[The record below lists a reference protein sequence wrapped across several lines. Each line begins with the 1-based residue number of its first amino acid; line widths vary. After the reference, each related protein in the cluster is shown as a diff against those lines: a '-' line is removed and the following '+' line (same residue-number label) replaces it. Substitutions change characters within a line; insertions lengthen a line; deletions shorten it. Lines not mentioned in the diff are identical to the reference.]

1 MRKKLLI
8 LLLILLCSIQ
18 STFAGTFKDTE
29 AYPWAEEA
37 IENMVN
43 NGYISGYTDGT
54 FRPEKE
60 ITRAEF
66 VSVINKMNQ
75 LTEASELSFTD
86 VKSTHWAYEQIK
98 IAVAAGYINGY
109 PDGSFRPD
117 ALITKEQVAA
127 MFNNLYAFDTASSPH
142 LIKDLSKVS
151 PWAVQAVVNVVS
163 NEVMQLDSEGKFN
176 GKVPAKRV
184 DTVLSMNQIV
194 VKAIAMIGEI
204 TQKQPD
210 VQPIV
215 PPVVAPPVV
224 APIDSE
230 VQKNLLI
237 VKQQLTESVLPVMQT
252 DGQRQVINII
262 CGSISSYLA
271 NPSYDIEGDVS
282 SAKGIINDMT
292 ESEKDYLKEKIQF
305 YVEVGA
311 LYQLNSIFNIFKL

>member
-1 MRKKLLI
+1 VRKKLLI

-215 PPVVAPPVV
+215 PPDNSKATGCTTDSTTSCSATCSCTYRFRGTEKSAHCKTTAYRICITSYANRWPKTGDQYHLW
-224 APIDSE
+224 ID
-230 VQKNLLI
+230 
-237 VKQQLTESVLPVMQT
+237 
-252 DGQRQVINII
+252 
-262 CGSISSYLA
+262 
-271 NPSYDIEGDVS
+271 
-282 SAKGIINDMT
+282 
-292 ESEKDYLKEKIQF
+292 
-305 YVEVGA
+305 
-311 LYQLNSIFNIFKL
+311 FKLSSKSEL